1 MAMKEVR
8 WATETYDGY
17 AIRKPLEPD
26 VSFLEVG
33 PETPT
38 GEYLRRFWHPVA
50 VSAQL
55 DQGKPVAITI
65 LNEDLVVFRD
75 LSGRVG
81 VLHKHC
87 AHRRASLEF
96 GRIENQGIRCCYH
109 GWHFD
114 IDGTILET
122 PGEPADSQIRHRI
135 CQGAYPAKEF
145 KGLVFCYMGPPAEK
159 PEFPLL
165 DSMEIENH
173 ELVPYSIHSPCNWLQ
188 ETENAIDPFHSVFL
202 HGRISGPQFPGLE
215 HFLELPVVRYRE
227 RAGGVIYAHA
237 RRSGNDDLVRLR
249 FHDYLLP
256 NVAQNGGM
264 FQVMND
270 PKAFGRTSLTKWVVP
285 LNDVNSRKF
294 GWRHFNDTDEVLRQG
309 SRTEVGW
316 EKVDFYGQTAHRS
329 YEEKQ
334 NNPGDW
340 EAWTS
345 QGPMNVHK
353 REYLGSTDEGVA
365 LLRSRLKRDIKRV
378 QNGQQITTLQKSNH
392 GMIPT
397 YGGDTVLRL
406 EKDADDDA
414 TLLGS
419 VIDDVIDI
427 HITAGDLPADERA
440 VHIER
445 AINSRYPGAI

>member
-1 MAMKEVR
+1 MKEVR
-8 WATETYDGY
+8 WTKRPYDGY
-17 AIRKPLEPD
+17 AIRNSLEPD

-33 PETPT
+33 PATPT

-50 VSAQL
+50 LSSQL
-55 DQGKPVAITI
+55 DQGNPIAITI
-65 LNEDLVVFRD
+65 LCEDLVVFRD

-122 PGEPADSQIRHRI
+122 PGEPEDSQIRHRI

-145 KGLVFCYMGPPAEK
+145 KGLVFCYLGPLEEQPD
-159 PEFPLL
+159 FPLL
-165 DSMEIENH
+165 DSMEIEGH

-227 RAGGVIYAHA
+227 RAGGIIYAHA
-237 RRSGNDDLVRLR
+237 RRSGNDELVRLR

-256 NVAQNGGM
+256 NMAQNGGM
-264 FQVMND
+264 FQVMNN

-285 LNDVNSRKF
+285 LDNVNSRKY
-294 GWRHFNDTDEVLRQG
+294 GWRHFNDADEVLRQG

-316 EKVDFYGQTAHRS
+316 EKVDFYGQTAHRG

-334 NNPGDW
+334 SNPGDW

-353 REYLGSTDEGVA
+353 REYLGTTDEGVA
-365 LLRSRLKRDIKRV
+365 LLRSRLKRDIKRIESG
-378 QNGQQITTLQKSNH
+378 QSISTLNAANNGL
-392 GMIPT
+392 IPT

-406 EKDADDDA
+406 AKDSHDDA
-414 TLLGS
+414 ALLGS
-419 VIDDVIDI
+419 VIENVIDI
-427 HITAGDLPADERA
+427 HIAAGELPADERA
-440 VHIER
+440 ASIER
-445 AINSRYPGAI
+445 DINTRYPDSI